1 MSHLKNLRYTLKA
14 PSIHTET
21 YTKSSSSPTIE
32 SENSEKDRNSA
43 EKECLDEEVSGSL
56 SSKNQRKTSNRSGQ
70 FQNQLL
76 KSNEQWTVDETERML
91 QYMAKVFM
99 LQFPLYSGPKQ
110 AGQRNEEV
118 SIFFHSE
125 KNECMILIKIS
136 PFLIFF

>member
-1 MSHLKNLRYTLKA
+1 MYTQ
-14 PSIHTET
+14 
-21 YTKSSSSPTIE
+21 SSSSSNTIE
-32 SENSEKDRNSA
+32 NEHSEKDRNVT
-43 EKECLDEEVSGSL
+43 EKECSDEEVSGSL
-56 SSKNQRKTSNRSGQ
+56 SSKNQRRTSNRSGQ

-99 LQFPLYSGPKQ
+99 MQFPLYSGPKQ

-125 KNECMILIKIS
+125 KNECMIFTRDITESKYL
-136 PFLIFF
+136 PF